1 MKRFSLTTRLALL
14 YAAIVFTAMALL
26 GAFLYGALQA
36 QLVVRDD
43 GALVTRVDQIRTLM
57 NDGDVRELIRDKPH
71 LFANMLGNRE
81 SLLIVRFPGETPL
94 ITINPGHTAVPDMTP
109 VPADVP
115 ITLGAVRHT
124 DGTPFIY
131 VAAAAH
137 DVNGPRDLQ
146 IISGRLLTERTR
158 LLRDYGNQILI
169 WASAVAVIVALLG
182 FGLARRSLQPLRLLA
197 AKTGA
202 IGVNTLST
210 RIEQRAAPPE
220 LDALIAAFNGMLD
233 RLERGFTQMKQ
244 VSADMAHDLRTP
256 IGNLL
261 GQTEVGLSQTRDI
274 AYYQRLLGS
283 NYEELQRVSKMLES
297 MLFLARTEQPDNA
310 IERTDVLLA
319 DEFER
324 MQEYF
329 EGLAEERDVGLQWR
343 GEGCVFAEPLLLRRA
358 LGNLLANALR
368 YAEPG
373 TAISTVAE
381 QTADGTALYVE
392 NHGPTIEPHHL
403 ERIFDRFYRADAS
416 RHRSSESSGLGLSIV
431 RSIMS
436 LHGGTWHASSGHG
449 VTRFTLVFPRHDP
462 VIEGP
467 CSPGVSESAAPSDS
481 GSRRSIAT
489 GRALLWRHGD
499 RPGRR

>member
-1 MKRFSLTTRLALL
+1 MRRLSLTTRLALL
-14 YAAIVFTAMALL
+14 YALIVFTAMALL
-26 GAFLYGALQA
+26 GAFLYRALEH
-36 QLVVRDD
+36 QLMVRDD
-43 GALVTRVDQIRTLM
+43 GALVTRVDQLRTLM
-57 NDGDVRELIRDKPH
+57 NDVDVRELIRDKPR
-71 LFANMLGNRE
+71 LFANMLGNTE
-81 SLLIVRFPGETPL
+81 SLLVVGFPGEPPL
-94 ITINPGHTAVPDMTP
+94 ITVNPGHTAVPAMTP
-109 VPADVP
+109 VPAGEP

-124 DGTPFIY
+124 RAADGTPFIY

-137 DVNGPRDLQ
+137 DVAGSRDLQ

-158 LLRDYGNQILI
+158 LLRAYGEQILI
-169 WASAVAVIVALLG
+169 LASTVTAIVALLG
-182 FGLARRSLQPLRLLA
+182 FALARRSLQPLRLLA
-197 AKTGA
+197 ATTGA

-220 LDALIAAFNGMLD
+220 LDVLIAAFNGMLD

-274 AYYQRLLGS
+274 TYYQRLLGS
-283 NYEELQRVSKMLES
+283 NYEELQRISQMLES

-310 IERTDVLLA
+310 IECTDVLLSN
-319 DEFER
+319 EFER
-324 MQEYF
+324 LQEYF
-329 EGLAEERDVGLQWR
+329 EGIAEERNVGLQWR
-343 GEGCVFAEPLLLRRA
+343 GDGCVFAEPLLLRRA
-358 LGNLLANALR
+358 LGNLLTNALR

-381 QTADGTALYVE
+381 ETQDGTALYVE
-392 NHGPTIEPHHL
+392 NRGLTIEPHHL

-436 LHGGTWHASSGHG
+436 LHNGTWHASSNNG

-462 VIEGP
+462 LDDGP
-467 CSPGVSESAAPSDS
+467 CSADDVQRSGTAVSDS
-481 GSRRSIAT
+481 PRSNA
-489 GRALLWRHGD
+489 A
-499 RPGRR
+499 